1 MADKAIGELVAASA
15 VGSTDLFVLEQNNT
29 AKKLTGQTLENWLLS
44 FADGHGGIQ
53 SLEKTSSTGTNP
65 VINTYTITYA
75 DQSTSTFQVKD
86 GIQGEKGDTWKV
98 YVKYSSNEPTKDSDM
113 YDTPDNYIGIA
124 SGYYTTQPTSYT
136 SYSWFKMKG
145 EKGDT
150 GSAAIIQSQSIDYQ
164 IGSSGNTAPTG
175 SWSTT
180 VPTVPSGQYLWTRIK
195 LTFNSGNPLTAYSV
209 ARMGIDGSGAVAS
222 VNGVSPDSTGN
233 VSITADNVG
242 AEPTISVLSIA
253 KGGTGATSAA
263 SARTALGVEPTIT
276 KLALAKG
283 GTGATTAKDARL
295 NLGAQT
301 AITTTNLALVNTSWS
316 GTESPYYQTVTISGS
331 TSKTIV
337 NVNPTPEIIALAMD
351 EGFSLT
357 VGNDSGTIKV
367 YAIGEKPSTT
377 MNLPVTLM
385 EIN

>member
-1 MADKAIGELVAASA
+1 MADKAISELVAASA

-98 YVKYSSNEPTKDSDM
+98 YVKYSSSEPTKDSDM

-124 SGYYTTQPTSYT
+124 SGYYDTQPTSYT
-136 SYSWFKMKG
+136 SYSWFKIKG

-233 VSITADNVG
+233 VSITADDVG
-242 AEPTISVLSIA
+242 AEPTISVLDIS

-301 AITTTNLALVNTSWS
+301 AITTTNLALVNTAWN
-316 GTESPYYQTVTISGS
+316 GTESPYYQTVVISGS
-331 TSKTIV
+331 TNKTIV
-337 NVNPTPEIIALAMD
+337 NVNPTLEIIALAMD

-357 VGNDSGTIKV
+357 VGNE
-367 YAIGEKPSTT
+367 IGRAH
-377 MNLPVTLM
+377 V
-385 EIN
+385 